1 MSQRKVFVPNSVGH
15 FDIAG
20 PDLIAIS
27 QFYTSVFDWKLNA
40 QGPGYTLVQ
49 TPSGTVGGAL
59 VESEAASLIMGFV
72 VSGLGQTLEKVIHAG
87 GTILM
92 PATDNGWVKKAQVRD
107 PAGNVLTLIEGG

>member
-40 QGPGYTLVQ
+40 QGP
-49 TPSGTVGGAL
+49 
-59 VESEAASLIMGFV
+59 
-72 VSGLGQTLEKVIHAG
+72 
-87 GTILM
+87 
-92 PATDNGWVKKAQVRD
+92 ATHWCRRRQELWAE
-107 PAGNVLTLIEGG
+107 LW